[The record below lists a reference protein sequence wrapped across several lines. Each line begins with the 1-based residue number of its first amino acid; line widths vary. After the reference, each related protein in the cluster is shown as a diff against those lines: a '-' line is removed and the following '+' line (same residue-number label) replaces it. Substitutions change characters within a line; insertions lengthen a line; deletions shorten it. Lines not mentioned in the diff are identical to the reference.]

1 MGGRSKNSKAKYRKT
16 KPQRILIRCGF
27 LVGAGGLREPHRKRT
42 RVAAPSGCIVPWAA
56 RASCWPQPQQLLP
69 VSATGSGRRC
79 CTGAFLPAGLF
90 GGSYE
95 LRLPLFP
102 QPLGRALKKRSAAP
116 ASPPCFRRRRR
127 SAPLLFESTLA
138 SPFARQIKQKLR
150 YPLDTGVLGGRGWIA
165 RAALL
170 KTAHWAVF
178 ALSSATAPQLF
189 ESTLAVPFARQIKQ
203 KLRYPLDTGILGGAK
218 QPKSEPLP
226 SGASLAA
233 ISSKVMVFVPSL

>member
-1 MGGRSKNSKAKYRKT
+1 MCAGR
-16 KPQRILIRCGF
+16 C
-27 LVGAGGLREPHRKRT
+27 REPRRKGT
-42 RVAAPSGCIVPWAA
+42 RVAAPSGCVVPWAA

-69 VSATGSGRRC
+69 VSAAGSGRRC

-90 GGSYE
+90 GGSM
-95 LRLPLFP
+95 
-102 QPLGRALKKRSAAP
+102 
-116 ASPPCFRRRRR
+116 
-127 SAPLLFESTLA
+127 LFESTLA
-138 SPFARQIKQKLR
+138 APFARQIKQKLR
-150 YPLDTGVLGGRGWIA
+150 YPLDTGVLGGRGWIT

-178 ALSSATAPQLF
+178 TLSSATAPQLF
-189 ESTLAVPFARQIKQ
+189 ESTLAAPFSRQVKQ
-203 KLRYPLDTGILGGAK
+203 KLRYPLDTGVLGGAK